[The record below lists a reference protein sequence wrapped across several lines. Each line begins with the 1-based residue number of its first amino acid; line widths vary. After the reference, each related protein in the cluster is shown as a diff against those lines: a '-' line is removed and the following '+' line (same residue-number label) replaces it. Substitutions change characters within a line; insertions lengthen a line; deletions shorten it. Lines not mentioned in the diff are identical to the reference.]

1 MNTKFLTIVIILLA
15 SCHSIKTE
23 VTTNKNKEAMTT
35 YVNAH
40 MISVAV
46 GSAKV
51 RFVTDGR
58 IIPASHSVAANEP
71 FFINIGERL
80 RTAPDHHT
88 STEFVYVGL
97 RDNSVVLEYE
107 QTFDH
112 QSFGKNLIT
121 IDRGEILVSL
131 KADK

>member
-1 MNTKFLTIVIILLA
+1 MKIKLIVIAILLLA
-15 SCHSIKTE
+15 GCHSTQTE
-23 VTTNKNKEAMTT
+23 VTTNKNKEGMTS

-40 MISVAV
+40 ITSVAV
-46 GSAKV
+46 GTDKV

-58 IIPASHSVAANEP
+58 IIPATHPVPANEP

-88 STEFVYVGL
+88 STEFVYKGI
-97 RDNSVVLEYE
+97 RDGSVLLEYE

-112 QSFGKNLIT
+112 RSFGKNLIT
-121 IDRGEILVSL
+121 IDRGEVLVSL
-131 KADK
+131 KTE

>member
-1 MNTKFLTIVIILLA
+1 MKIKILIVAAFLLA
-15 SCHSIKTE
+15 GCNSTKTE
-23 VTTNKNKEAMTT
+23 VTANKNSEAMTS

-71 FFINIGERL
+71 FFIKIGERL